1 MKKSILFV
9 LCLFLVSCGEKAEE
23 KAFLDRNIKS
33 FLEYDEIAGVTPKI
47 NLSNILTKMSE
58 LKLHIQ
64 DYKFS
69 QNCQRSVEYIVENI
83 TVVQDMYKNFS
94 LRDNPTSEEI
104 LAAEKAK
111 KLIREVQE
119 HKNCKDLMIVVD
131 KRKFI
136 EEQNNL
142 LKEEVSK
149 ENPNLELVQKYITN
163 GADVNARDKDDQTVL
178 MLAIMK
184 NKKQELIESLINY
197 GADVNAKSALGGTV
211 LMHAIS
217 HNNELEII
225 NILIRKGA
233 NVNATSEGNWTALM
247 LAAENSKKM
256 NVIKMLIEAGA
267 DVNAKNDFGWTA
279 LIYALQNDIEMS
291 TIELLIRAGADVN
304 IQEKIIGWTPLMC
317 AVKNSEKISVIEM
330 LVASGADVKITDKFG
345 NTALDYTQN
354 TKIIKIL
361 KKHKSKSGRD

>member
-33 FLEYDEIAGVTPKI
+33 FLEYDEIAGVTAKI

-69 QNCQRSVEYIVENI
+69 QDCQRSVEYIVENM

-94 LRDNPTSEEI
+94 LKNDTTLEEI
-104 LAAEKAK
+104 LASGKAK

-119 HKNCKDLMIVVD
+119 HKTCKDLMIIVD

-136 EEQNNL
+136 EEQNSL

-163 GADVNARDKDDQTVL
+163 GADVNTKDKNENTILMKAAKNSENPKVIEVL
-178 MLAIMK
+178 
-184 NKKQELIESLINY
+184 
-197 GADVNAKSALGGTV
+197 
-211 LMHAIS
+211 
-217 HNNELEII
+217 
-225 NILIRKGA
+225 
-233 NVNATSEGNWTALM
+233 
-247 LAAENSKKM
+247 
-256 NVIKMLIEAGA
+256 IKAGA
-267 DVNAKNDFGWTA
+267 DVNAKNKYGTTV
-279 LIYALQNDIEMS
+279 LDIAKDSE
-291 TIELLIRAGADVN
+291 
-304 IQEKIIGWTPLMC
+304 IIT
-317 AVKNSEKISVIEM
+317 
-330 LVASGADVKITDKFG
+330 
-345 NTALDYTQN
+345 
-354 TKIIKIL
+354 IL
-361 KKHKSKSGRD
+361 KKYGAKSGRK